1 MFVSITS
8 GSSCGIRSYL
18 SQVEVDTSQA
28 LPGFDMVGYL
38 GSEVKEAR
46 ERVRVALKN
55 AGIRIPAVRVT
66 VNISPADIRKDGTAY
81 DLPIAVGVLVSIGMV
96 PEEETKDIL
105 FLGELGLGGEI
116 KAVRG
121 VLPVVLKA
129 AESGIRTCIVPKE
142 NEKEAAIV
150 KGMTVL
156 GIADI
161 RELLGYLTAASS
173 RKAEWVKPCRI
184 ELSEILQE
192 QQEEESKMPDFK
204 DLIGQESVRRA
215 AEIAAAG
222 FHHLLIIGPPGSGK
236 TMAAMRLPSILPPM
250 SQEESIEVSKIY
262 SVSGLLG
269 QSKALITKRPFMSP
283 HHTISEHALVGGGRI
298 PRPGTISLAHRGV
311 LFLDELPEFKRE
323 AIEALRQ
330 PLEEKQVHIARS
342 YGTYTY
348 PADVM
353 LVAAMNPCPCGF
365 YPDRSKCR
373 CTPYE
378 VRRYRSKISG
388 PIMDRMD
395 LIVEAPKLKVSEL
408 TKAQKGECS
417 RDIRA
422 RVLRARELQSRR
434 YRKTGFRFNA
444 ELDVGGVR
452 RYCPLGTREQQF
464 MEQMFE
470 SLDLSARAY
479 HRLLK
484 LARTIADLEGSDAI
498 TVEHLSEAVCY
509 RMSDIEKI

>member
-116 KAVRG
+116 KPVRG

-161 RELLGYLTAASS
+161 RELLGYLTAASC

-236 TMAAMRLPSILPPM
+236 TMAAMR
-250 SQEESIEVSKIY
+250 
-262 SVSGLLG
+262 
-269 QSKALITKRPFMSP
+269 
-283 HHTISEHALVGGGRI
+283 
-298 PRPGTISLAHRGV
+298 
-311 LFLDELPEFKRE
+311 
-323 AIEALRQ
+323 
-330 PLEEKQVHIARS
+330 
-342 YGTYTY
+342 
-348 PADVM
+348 
-353 LVAAMNPCPCGF
+353 
-365 YPDRSKCR
+365 
-373 CTPYE
+373 
-378 VRRYRSKISG
+378 
-388 PIMDRMD
+388 
-395 LIVEAPKLKVSEL
+395 
-408 TKAQKGECS
+408 
-417 RDIRA
+417 
-422 RVLRARELQSRR
+422 
-434 YRKTGFRFNA
+434 
-444 ELDVGGVR
+444 
-452 RYCPLGTREQQF
+452 
-464 MEQMFE
+464 
-470 SLDLSARAY
+470 
-479 HRLLK
+479 
-484 LARTIADLEGSDAI
+484 
-498 TVEHLSEAVCY
+498 
-509 RMSDIEKI
+509 